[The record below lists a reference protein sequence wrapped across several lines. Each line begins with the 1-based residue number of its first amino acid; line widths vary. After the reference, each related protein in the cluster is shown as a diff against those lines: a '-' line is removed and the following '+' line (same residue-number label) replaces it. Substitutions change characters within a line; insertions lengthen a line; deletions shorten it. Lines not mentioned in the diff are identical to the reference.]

1 MFFLWV
7 LLYPR
12 WFITI
17 WTIDLILGC
26 SQNTHSINGSTF
38 TPTFSLVLSSLKDY
52 MCLTVYQEFGCG
64 HHENRP
70 KPYFSQCSQP
80 KSAECEYTK
89 GYSFTPLCIACT
101 TLAITAS
108 TELVPAV
115 DPIKNTAAIGVD
127 LIKQQRR
134 RKGRNDQA
142 FTIQLKVLD
151 RGSILFATASS
162 G

>member
-1 MFFLWV
+1 
-7 LLYPR
+7 
-12 WFITI
+12 
-17 WTIDLILGC
+17 
-26 SQNTHSINGSTF
+26 
-38 TPTFSLVLSSLKDY
+38 
-52 MCLTVYQEFGCG
+52 
-64 HHENRP
+64 
-70 KPYFSQCSQP
+70 
-80 KSAECEYTK
+80 
-89 GYSFTPLCIACT
+89 
-101 TLAITAS
+101 LAITAS